1 MKKKLLSLV
10 LAGAMVASTSVSA
23 FASGVGET
31 TEQAPG
37 TAHVPVTEHVG
48 NGEIT
53 GSDDKQYTTDVEIT
67 GQVLNNAGEIPPSTF
82 NVTIPTTA
90 SFTVGKGNNVIST
103 DITIK
108 NNGTQNIDVYADKF
122 IDLTPG
128 QDKRITVVKE
138 TGLTGKTR
146 NFVSLN
152 LEGTMGIVY
161 LKTEDNNNGD
171 KNGVYHDAE
180 LLTPATGEDLK
191 LTTISKE
198 GTGKVTLKG
207 TAGGDLTGNSV
218 SDKFTLR
225 LKIKKSAT
233 K

>member
-23 FASGVGET
+23 FAEQGEN
-31 TEQAPG
+31 EHAPG
-37 TAHVPVTEHVG
+37 TDRVPVTEHVG
-48 NGEIT
+48 SGKIT
-53 GSDDKQYTTDVEIT
+53 GSDDKEYTTDVQIT
-67 GQVLNNAGEIPPSTF
+67 GQVLNNAGDIPPSTF
-82 NVTIPTTA
+82 NVTVPTTT
-90 SFTVGKGNNVIST
+90 SFTVGKDNNVISA

-122 IDLTPG
+122 IDITPG
-128 QDKRITVVKE
+128 QDKKITVVKG
-138 TGLTGKTR
+138 TDLTTKNR
-146 NFVSLN
+146 SFVSLN

-161 LKTEDNNNGD
+161 LKTENSNNGNE
-171 KNGVYHDAE
+171 NGVYHDAE
-180 LLTPATGEDLK
+180 LQTPATGENLK

-198 GTGKVTLKG
+198 DTGKITLKG
-207 TAGGDLTGNSV
+207 NAGSNSIGESV

-225 LKIKKSAT
+225 LKIKKSTT

>member
-10 LAGAMVASTSVSA
+10 LAGGMVASTSVSA
-23 FASGVGET
+23 FASPLDSSVT
-31 TEQAPG
+31 PAT
-37 TAHVPVTEHVG
+37 PVTEHVG
-48 NGEIT
+48 NGEIK

-67 GQVLNNAGEIPPSTF
+67 GQVLNNAGDIPPSTF

-90 SFTVGKGNNVIST
+90 SFTVGKDNNVIST

-138 TGLTGKTR
+138 TDLTSKAR

-161 LKTEDNNNGD
+161 LKTEDNNNGSE
-171 KNGVYHDAE
+171 NGVYRDPE
-180 LLTPATGEDLK
+180 LQHQATGEYLK

-198 GTGKVTLKG
+198 GTGKVTIKG
-207 TAGGDLTGNSV
+207 NAASGDLTGNSV